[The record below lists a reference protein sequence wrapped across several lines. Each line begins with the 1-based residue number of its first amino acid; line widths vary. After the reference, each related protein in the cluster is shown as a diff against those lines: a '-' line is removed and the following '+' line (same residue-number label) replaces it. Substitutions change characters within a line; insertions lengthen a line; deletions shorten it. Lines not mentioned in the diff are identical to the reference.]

1 MKLCGGAAEEDYD
14 FDKCMEIGL
23 SVNDHCVTVGSS
35 LDHCHVPG
43 RSHHDSVPQ
52 DAVVLGMGI
61 HNEPGLHEITPIP
74 SAEELVTSM
83 LKYLLDPA
91 DQDRAFVPFKSEDTV
106 ALLINNFGGVSN
118 FELEALTSTT
128 QKMLKRDWQINPV
141 RTLAQCFETSLNAP
155 GWSISLLNISGISH
169 ETKVP
174 TQVLLRLLD
183 HDTAAPSWPKNG
195 FAHVKEVPKQTDATR
210 NGTTSVVTK
219 GPKVDS
225 IDLESR
231 LRSACNAAISAEPDI
246 TKWDIQM
253 GDGDCGEAV
262 VGMCSGILRNLDAG
276 LTHNKS
282 LFETLDQI
290 GEAVEE
296 IGGTLGAIISIILAS
311 FTSNLRLAFARD
323 ESEFALDVNTAG
335 QAAGSALRN
344 LMGYTSARVGGR
356 TVMDTLIPFCETLE
370 KKADFVQAVAAAEG
384 GANSTAGMKAKFGRG
399 KSSRDERFN
408 RFLVTLLSNLCG

>member
-1 MKLCGGAAEEDYD
+1 MTVLKLCGGAAQEDYD
-14 FDKCMEIGL
+14 FDKCMQIGL

-83 LKYLLDPA
+83 LKYLLDPE
-91 DQDRAFVPFKSEDTV
+91 DKDRAFVPFKPDDTV

-118 FELEALTSTT
+118 FELEALTRTT
-128 QKMLKRDWQINPV
+128 QKMLKKDWRISTA

-155 GWSISLLNISGISH
+155 GWSISLLNMTGISQ

-174 TQVLLRLLD
+174 VETLMHLLD
-183 HDTAAPSWPKNG
+183 KDTAAPSWPKNG
-195 FAHVKEVPKQTDATR
+195 FGKANEVEKQVDRATS
-210 NGTTSVVTK
+210 GTTAATSK
-219 GPKVDS
+219 SPNVDPGV
-225 IDLESR
+225 LESC
-231 LRSACNAAISAEPDI
+231 LRKACNDAIKAEPDV

-262 VGMCSGILRNLDAG
+262 VGMCDGILKKLDAG
-276 LTHNKS
+276 LTKDGS
-282 LFETLDQI
+282 LFEILDQV

-296 IGGTLGAIISIILAS
+296 IGGTLGAIIGIILAS
-311 FTSNLRLAFARD
+311 FTTNLRQAYARD
-323 ESEFALDVNTAG
+323 ETAFKMDVKTAG
-335 QAAGSALRN
+335 QAAGGALNN
-344 LMGYTSARVGGR
+344 LMSYTSARVGGR

-370 KKADFVQAVAAAEG
+370 KEADFSKAVTAAEN
-384 GANSTAGMKAKFGRG
+384 GAKSTAGMKAKFGRG
-399 KSSRDERFN
+399 MPSRS
-408 RFLVTLLSNLCG
+408 VLS